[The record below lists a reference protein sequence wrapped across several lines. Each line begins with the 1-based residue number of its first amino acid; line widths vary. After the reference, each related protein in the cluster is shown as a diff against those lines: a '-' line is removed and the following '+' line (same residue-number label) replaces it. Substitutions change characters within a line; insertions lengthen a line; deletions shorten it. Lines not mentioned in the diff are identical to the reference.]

1 LPAKLTAREKKR
13 SWVTPVK
20 TKRNPL
26 TLLCVAILMISGLA
40 LADGQQ
46 RGADDM
52 VLAGGKTGSVPFPH
66 HRHQDAMGDCMA
78 CHTLFPQKAGSIEVL
93 KAEGKL
99 RKKAVMNS
107 CSKCH
112 RNLATAGRPS
122 GPTSCKDCHSR
133 KEG

>member
-1 LPAKLTAREKKR
+1 VGIK
-13 SWVTPVK
+13 SK
-20 TKRNPL
+20 TL
-26 TLLCVAILMISGLA
+26 ALLCLVILLASVLA

-52 VLAGGKTGSVPFPH
+52 VLEGGKSGWVPFPH
-66 HRHQDAMGDCMA
+66 HRHQDALGDCMG

-122 GPTSCKDCHSR
+122 GPTSCKACHSR